1 MELYIADST
10 YSMTCNVNKTVKIN
24 SSKEIFV
31 GRNKVGY
38 NDFYWTKSKEGA
50 FNERSKLT
58 Q

>member
-1 MELYIADST
+1 MVWHVTLIRQLQ
-10 YSMTCNVNKTVKIN
+10 IN